1 MTANVLHFPV
11 ANSPQR
17 GEMQHPDATDAATR
31 RWAPLRVILHPRAAA
46 RTLELLAEEAHMSRC
61 AVGAV
66 LRACAATH
74 VPRR

>member
-1 MTANVLHFPV
+1 M
-11 ANSPQR
+11 PQ
-17 GEMQHPDATDAATR
+17 QNAAPR
-31 RWAPLRVILHPRAAA
+31 RWAPLRVLLHPRAAA
-46 RTLELLAEEAHMSRC
+46 RTLELLAEEARMSRC